1 MSHATQK
8 AGLRIER
15 LFSSPALYAT
25 LAIFFDYPDDTFYP
39 RLIARQTG
47 TDKKSVAREL
57 QKLKEIGILWGG
69 PGTRGKDYWLNTD
82 FPLYDELVA
91 VFAKTRTTRR
101 YRQALSPFAE
111 MLY

>member
-1 MSHATQK
+1 MRK
-8 AGLRIER
+8 DELRIER

-57 QKLKEIGILWGG
+57 RKLAGIGILGGG
-69 PGTRGKDYWLNTD
+69 PGGRGNAYWLNTE
-82 FPLYDELVA
+82 FALYSELVA
-91 VFAKTRTTRR
+91 IFAKTRKSRQ
-101 YRQALSPFAE
+101 YRQALSPFLE

>member
-1 MSHATQK
+1 MRNDD
-8 AGLRIER
+8 LRIEK

-57 QKLKEIGILWGG
+57 RKLAEFGILCSG
-69 PGTRGKDYWLNTD
+69 PGGRGNAYWLNTS
-82 FPLYDELVA
+82 FPLYGELTA
-91 VFAKTRTTRR
+91 IFAKTRKGRR
-101 YRQALSPFAE
+101 YRQALSPFVE
-111 MLY
+111 MSY